1 MKTKIA
7 FVVGHHE
14 KYKGAFSKYLKY
26 SEWDFY
32 NEVIKSLGEVSFFY
46 HDKNIRSYTERI
58 KNTAS
63 KINKYPFDL
72 VIELHFNSVNDESV
86 SGCETLFYH
95 SSTKGRKYA
104 QLFSDTIS
112 EINWDKKRNNGLKPL
127 YNSNDRGFAS
137 VYYTTAPTILIEPFF
152 GSNKSDCEKIQSP
165 DNMAYLIGEFIKR
178 VCYEN

>member
-1 MKTKIA
+1 MRTKIA

-14 KYKGAFSKYLKY
+14 NSKGAFSKHLNS

-32 NEVIKSLGEVSFFY
+32 NKVVNSLGDVSFF
-46 HDKNIRSYTERI
+46 HNDKNIRSYTERI

-72 VIELHFNSVNDESV
+72 VIELHFNSVNDERV

-95 SSTKGRKYA
+95 SSTNGKKYA

-112 EINWDKKRNNGLKPL
+112 ELTGIKKRNNGLKPL
-127 YNSNDRGFAS
+127 SNSNDRGFAS

-152 GSNKSDCEKIQSP
+152 GSNESDCEKIQSP
-165 DNMAYLIGEFIKR
+165 ENMACLINEFIDR
-178 VCYEN
+178 L

>member
-1 MKTKIA
+1 M
-7 FVVGHHE
+7 
-14 KYKGAFSKYLKY
+14 
-26 SEWDFY
+26 
-32 NEVIKSLGEVSFFY
+32 NE
-46 HDKNIRSYTERI
+46 R
-58 KNTAS
+58 
-63 KINKYPFDL
+63 
-72 VIELHFNSVNDESV
+72 V

-137 VYYTTAPTILIEPFF
+137 VYYTTAPTIEPFF

-165 DNMAYLIGEFIKR
+165 DNIHLIGEFIKS
-178 VCYEN
+178 VLKLVYGGLAILIVLFALFQQCEQSQK